1 MRIRVGPTT
10 TAWEPLTPRG
20 VAAYAGAPL
29 GRLLAT
35 TLIVA
40 AAVGATVIWFLASVW
55 FPTVGQ
61 AIRQLPPQGEIRQA
75 KLVWPGD
82 SPVKLAGDR
91 FLALTVDLNHEGEL
105 GHDADVCLEFGR
117 GDVWAW
123 SLAGYARLA
132 YPADW
137 VIAFNRSKL
146 DPWWG
151 AWEPVVLAAAGV
163 AAGLALMVIGTLL
176 AAVYAVPARLI
187 GALANRDLNWPR
199 AWKLAVAS
207 LMPGALM
214 MVAGMIGYGTGLLDL
229 VKLAVCTGL
238 HLVVGWAYVAVSPLF
253 LPPGPATSPRH
264 KNPFA
269 APAPPDDGAPPRR
282 TR

>member
-40 AAVGATVIWFLASVW
+40 AVVGATVIWFLASVW
-55 FPTVGQ
+55 FPTVRQ
-61 AIRQLPPQGEIRQA
+61 AIRRLPPQGEIRQA

-91 FLALTVDLNHEGEL
+91 FLALTLDLNHDGEL
-105 GHDADVCLEFGR
+105 GHDADVCLDFGR
-117 GDVWAW
+117 GDVRVW
-123 SLAGYARLA
+123 SLAGYTHLA
-132 YPADW
+132 YPAGW
-137 VIAFNRSKL
+137 VIAFNRSRL

-151 AWEPVVLAAAGV
+151 AWEPVVLAAAGA
-163 AAGLALMVIGTLL
+163 AAGLALMVIWTLQ
-176 AAVYAVPARLI
+176 AAVYAAPARLI
-187 GALANRDLNWPR
+187 GTLANRDLNWLR

-238 HLVVGWAYVAVSPLF
+238 HLVVGWAYVAISPLF
-253 LPPGPATSPRH
+253 LPREPAASPRH

-269 APAPPDDGAPPRR
+269 APAPR
-282 TR
+282 